1 MNYFSEISLNL
12 KYKFQ
17 IYFHFIIT
25 FDIKKNSKTMNHV
38 MKVEVFL
45 QNFEIVSAQI
55 ECSKQFKF
63 YFNDYYMRLF
73 SLKSH

>member
-38 MKVEVFL
+38 MKVEVF
-45 QNFEIVSAQI
+45 FV
-55 ECSKQFKF
+55 
-63 YFNDYYMRLF
+63 
-73 SLKSH
+73 